1 LFIKRGGSKMASK
14 DVEKRW
20 VVILVILALVIS
32 VLGTWMTLSIVEGV
46 ARTAQPSPE
55 PRSATLALTVLPQEV
70 PPAAAPGG
78 GG

>member
-1 LFIKRGGSKMASK
+1 MAEK

-32 VLGTWMTLSIVEGV
+32 VLGTWMTLSIVENIV
-46 ARTAQPSPE
+46 RTAQPPAQPS
-55 PRSATLALTVLPQEV
+55 SATLALEVLPQHI

>member
-1 LFIKRGGSKMASK
+1 MAEK
-14 DVEKRW
+14 DFEKRW

-32 VLGTWMTLSIVEGV
+32 VLGTWMTLSIVESVVKASQPGV
-46 ARTAQPSPE
+46 E
-55 PRSATLALTVLPQEV
+55 PRSATLALEVLPQSV

>member
-1 LFIKRGGSKMASK
+1 MVEK

-20 VVILVILALVIS
+20 VMILVILALVIS
-32 VLGTWMTLSIVEGV
+32 VLGTWMTLSIVESV
-46 ARTAQPSPE
+46 VKVSQPSPE
-55 PRSATLALTVLPQEV
+55 PASATLALEVLPQRV